1 MLRLGSVLALL
12 MIRTFVAGGFM
23 GGTTC
28 SMMLVKL
35 LGAVRAVEFM
45 ALAGNPEK
53 GNGQQKDRE

>member
-1 MLRLGSVLALL
+1 MLRLGCFLAFLVLRAA
-12 MIRTFVAGGFM
+12 VAGGFM
-23 GGTTC
+23 GGTGGV
-28 SMMLVKL
+28 MLVKL